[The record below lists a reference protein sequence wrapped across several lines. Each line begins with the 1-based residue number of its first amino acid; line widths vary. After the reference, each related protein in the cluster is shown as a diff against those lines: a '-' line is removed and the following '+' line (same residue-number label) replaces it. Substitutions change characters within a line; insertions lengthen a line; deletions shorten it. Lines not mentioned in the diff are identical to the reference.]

1 MVFVNKYL
9 GITELPQKTQRVM
22 TKFFI
27 LNLGTI
33 FTGAMSSTFF
43 ILYIIDKI
51 GFTQAGIMLSIVSL
65 TQLTADYPS
74 GSLGDYI
81 GQRWVLIIAYTFYA
95 LGYLLLSI
103 ADSIFLFAIIAV
115 INGLGNAQASGT
127 LFSWL
132 DNNYKKTVA
141 KNDSNRS
148 TYGYSINRVSALGRY
163 FSLMSFVI
171 GGVIA
176 TVISRSSVFFV
187 QMLSALLV
195 VSLIFML
202 MTESETKKEENG
214 SIPTKKEDFFTCFK
228 GGITFF
234 ISSKKSLFFLLGCAL
249 PFAAI
254 TVFGQ
259 MILFPI
265 YFGYTGSDGA
275 ASLFR
280 GTIFFIGIPIAI
292 FITPRITKRIS
303 KKVLPI
309 SIFISMVFYYIPFIL
324 LLEMIPTENK
334 LNLFALTIAA
344 IVLIISV
351 NVFGDVNNALRQRTM
366 IDLVPS
372 EHRHSVYSLI
382 PTIVT
387 LITIPILPFT
397 GYMVE
402 KFGLGSGIY
411 LPLVLGV
418 LGAVSIYL
426 SKAYLEEGDPNVESR
441 S

>member
-1 MVFVNKYL
+1 VFVDKYL

-22 TKFFI
+22 TRFFI
-27 LNLGTI
+27 LNVVTI

-51 GFTQAGIMLSIVSL
+51 GFTQAGIMLAIVSL

-95 LGYLLLSI
+95 LGYLLLTV
-103 ADSIFLFAIIAV
+103 ADSLFLFAIIAV

-141 KNDSNRS
+141 NNDSNRS
-148 TYGYSINRVSALGRY
+148 TYGYAINRMSALGRY

-171 GGVIA
+171 GGLIA

-187 QMLSALLV
+187 QMFLALLV
-195 VSLIFML
+195 VSLIFLL
-202 MTESETKKEENG
+202 MTESETSKEDNGAIPNKKENF
-214 SIPTKKEDFFTCFK
+214 ITCFK

-234 ISSKKSLFFLLGCAL
+234 ISSKKSFFFLLGCAL

-254 TVFGQ
+254 TIFGQ

-280 GTIFFIGIPIAI
+280 GTMFFIGIPIAI
-292 FITPRITKRIS
+292 FITPSIAKRLS
-303 KKVLPI
+303 KKLLPTGV
-309 SIFISMVFYYIPFIL
+309 FISMVFYYIPFIL

-334 LNLFALTIAA
+334 LNLVALIIAA

-351 NVFGDVNNALRQRTM
+351 NVFGDINNALRQRTM

-382 PTIVT
+382 PTLVT
-387 LITIPILPFT
+387 FITIPILPFT
-397 GYMVE
+397 GYVVE
-402 KFGLGSGIY
+402 NFGLGSGIY
-411 LPLVLGV
+411 LPLLLG
-418 LGAVSIYL
+418 LFGAFSVYL
-426 SKAYLEEGDPNVESR
+426 SKAHLEEEQLN
-441 S
+441 